1 MKFLRIFYIAVA
13 LAAPPLTSHAH
24 GGEDHGDAPA
34 PAPVAS
40 AAPRAQAQSE
50 DFELVAE
57 VQGQGQALVLFLDR
71 FDSNAPVVGAQV
83 EVDSGGPPAMAA
95 ETAPGVYRVAAG
107 PWTQPGRHALTV
119 SVQAGDTADLLSAT
133 LDVPAAAAAA
143 PAAPL
148 AVGSP
153 ATISKRSLWALAGAL
168 ALAALG
174 GFTWL
179 RRRASTPS

>member
-1 MKFLRIFYIAVA
+1 
-13 LAAPPLTSHAH
+13 SHAH
-24 GGEDHGDAPA
+24 GGEDHGNAPA

-83 EVDSGGPPAMAA
+83 EVDGGGPPTMAA

-153 ATISKRSLWALAGAL
+153 ATTKRSFWALAGAL

-179 RRRASTPS
+179 RRRTSTSS

>member
-1 MKFLRIFYIAVA
+1 VKFLRIFCVAVA
-13 LAAPPLTSHAH
+13 LAVPPLTSHAH
-24 GGEDHGDAPA
+24 GGEDHGNAPA

-83 EVDSGGPPAMAA
+83 EVDGGGPPTMAA

-153 ATISKRSLWALAGAL
+153 ATTKRSLWALAGAL

-179 RRRASTPS
+179 RRRTSTSS

>member
-1 MKFLRIFYIAVA
+1 MKSLRIFCVAVA
-13 LAAPPLTSHAH
+13 LAAPPLTGHAH
-24 GGEDHGDAPA
+24 GGEDHGDAAA

-57 VQGQGQALVLFLDR
+57 VQGQALVLFLDR

-95 ETAPGVYRVAAG
+95 ETAPGVYRVAAS

-133 LDVPAAAAAA
+133 LDVPAAAPAA
-143 PAAPL
+143 PAASL
-148 AVGSP
+148 ASGTAWPDRPRGS
-153 ATISKRSLWALAGAL
+153 
-168 ALAALG
+168 
-174 GFTWL
+174 
-179 RRRASTPS
+179 RRPRRGRR

>member
-1 MKFLRIFYIAVA
+1 MKFLRIFCVAVA

-24 GGEDHGDAPA
+24 GGEDHGNAPA

-83 EVDSGGPPAMAA
+83 EVDGGGPPTMAA

-153 ATISKRSLWALAGAL
+153 ATTKRSLWALAGAL

-179 RRRASTPS
+179 RRRTSTSS

>member
-1 MKFLRIFYIAVA
+1 MKFLRIFYVALA
-13 LAAPPLTSHAH
+13 LAAPSLTSHAH
-24 GGEDHGDAPA
+24 GGEDHGDAAA

-57 VQGQGQALVLFLDR
+57 VQGQALVLFLDR

-95 ETAPGVYRVAAG
+95 ETAPGVYRVAAS

>member
-1 MKFLRIFYIAVA
+1 MKSLRIFCVAVA
-13 LAAPPLTSHAH
+13 LAAPPLTGHAH
-24 GGEDHGDAPA
+24 GGEDHGDASA

-40 AAPRAQAQSE
+40 ATPRAQAQSE

-57 VQGQGQALVLFLDR
+57 VQGQALVLFLDR

-107 PWTQPGRHALTV
+107 PWTQPGHYPLTV

-143 PAAPL
+143 PAA
-148 AVGSP
+148 VGSP
-153 ATISKRSLWALAGAL
+153 ATTKRSFWALAGAL

-174 GFTWL
+174 GFAW
-179 RRRASTPS
+179 RRHRASTPS

>member
-1 MKFLRIFYIAVA
+1 VKFLRIFCVAVA
-13 LAAPPLTSHAH
+13 LAVPPLTSHAH
-24 GGEDHGDAPA
+24 GGEDHGDAAA

-57 VQGQGQALVLFLDR
+57 VQGQALVLFLDR

-143 PAAPL
+143 PAASL

-153 ATISKRSLWALAGAL
+153 ATTKRGLWALAGAL

-174 GFTWL
+174 GFAW
-179 RRRASTPS
+179 RRHRASTPS

>member
-1 MKFLRIFYIAVA
+1 MKFLRIFCVAVA

-24 GGEDHGDAPA
+24 GGEDHGDAAA

-57 VQGQGQALVLFLDR
+57 VQGQALVLFLDR

-83 EVDSGGPPAMAA
+83 EVDTGGPPAMAA

-133 LDVPAAAAAA
+133 LDVPAAAAAT

>member
-1 MKFLRIFYIAVA
+1 MKSLRIFCVAVA
-13 LAAPPLTSHAH
+13 LAAPPLTGHAH
-24 GGEDHGDAPA
+24 GGEDHGDAAA

-57 VQGQGQALVLFLDR
+57 VQGQALVLFLDR

-95 ETAPGVYRVAAG
+95 ETAPGVYRVAAS

-153 ATISKRSLWALAGAL
+153 TTTKRSLWALAGAL

-174 GFTWL
+174 GFTW
-179 RRRASTPS
+179 RRHRASTPS

>member
-1 MKFLRIFYIAVA
+1 MKFLRIFCVAVA

-24 GGEDHGDAPA
+24 GGEDHGNAPA

-83 EVDSGGPPAMAA
+83 EVDGGGPPTMAA
-95 ETAPGVYRVAAG
+95 ETVPGVYRVAAC
-107 PWTQPGRHALTV
+107 PWTQPGHHALTV

-133 LDVPAAAAAA
+133 LDVPAVAAAA

-153 ATISKRSLWALAGAL
+153 ATTKRSLWALAGAL

-179 RRRASTPS
+179 RRRISTSS

>member
-1 MKFLRIFYIAVA
+1 MKFLRIFCVAVA

-24 GGEDHGDAPA
+24 GGEDHGEAPA

-83 EVDSGGPPAMAA
+83 EVDGGGPPTMAA

-153 ATISKRSLWALAGAL
+153 ATTKRSLWALAGAL

-179 RRRASTPS
+179 RRRTSTSS

>member
-1 MKFLRIFYIAVA
+1 MKSLRIFCVAVA
-13 LAAPPLTSHAH
+13 LAAPPLTGHAH
-24 GGEDHGDAPA
+24 GGEDHGDAAA

-57 VQGQGQALVLFLDR
+57 VQGQALVLFLDR

-95 ETAPGVYRVAAG
+95 ETAPGVYRVAAS

>member
-1 MKFLRIFYIAVA
+1 
-13 LAAPPLTSHAH
+13 
-24 GGEDHGDAPA
+24 
-34 PAPVAS
+34 
-40 AAPRAQAQSE
+40 
-50 DFELVAE
+50 
-57 VQGQGQALVLFLDR
+57 
-71 FDSNAPVVGAQV
+71 
-83 EVDSGGPPAMAA
+83 MAA
-95 ETAPGVYRVAAG
+95 S

-153 ATISKRSLWALAGAL
+153 TTTKRSLWALAGAL

-174 GFTWL
+174 GFTW
-179 RRRASTPS
+179 RRHRASTPS

>member
-24 GGEDHGDAPA
+24 GGEDHGDAAA

-57 VQGQGQALVLFLDR
+57 VQGQALVLFLDR

-143 PAAPL
+143 PAASL

-153 ATISKRSLWALAGAL
+153 ATTKRGLWALAGAL

-174 GFTWL
+174 GFAW
-179 RRRASTPS
+179 RRHRASTPS

>member
-1 MKFLRIFYIAVA
+1 MKFLRIFCVAVA

-24 GGEDHGDAPA
+24 GGEDHGNAPA

-83 EVDSGGPPAMAA
+83 EVDGGGPPTMAA
-95 ETAPGVYRVAAG
+95 ETAPGVYRVSAG

-153 ATISKRSLWALAGAL
+153 ATTKRSLWALAGAL

-179 RRRASTPS
+179 RRRTSTSS